1 MIIRNLLPYRII
13 KIYISYKYGVST
25 VINRTL
31 AVCPTSMTND
41 EIIDYITEGIIE
53 TQSPSKTI
61 QLLSDNDIYYLGD
74 AEKEYK
80 HYDITVY
87 FDRIDP
93 LKISRYCEYFYKGNY
108 KVINDILEKW
118 KSNTSKT
125 KY

>member
-61 QLLSDNDIYYLGD
+61 QLLSDNDIYYIGD

-108 KVINDILEKW
+108 KVINDILEK
-118 KSNTSKT
+118 
-125 KY
+125 